1 MLDVS
6 AGQVPSLLLTG
17 ERTLPGISHENYWF
31 RRHEA
36 AYEFLR
42 PWCVGADVLEAGCGE
57 GYGAHLL
64 AGVARRVVGLDY
76 DAATARHVADRY
88 PEIHVVRGDLQ
99 RLPFA
104 DASVEVVVNL
114 QVIEHLWNQPG
125 FLRECARVLRPAGT
139 LIVSTPNRLTF
150 SPGGAPVNPFHTR
163 ELSAAELAELLTPQF
178 RLSRMYGLSHG
189 PRLRRLDRFW
199 QRRLRRSDPGRGTAS
214 QYGSALIDAQLVGP
228 AATWHPR
235 LRSDVTSVRASDFTV
250 TGERVNAALD
260 LLAIAVRKP

>member
-1 MLDVS
+1 
-6 AGQVPSLLLTG
+6 
-17 ERTLPGISHENYWF
+17 
-31 RRHEA
+31 
-36 AYEFLR
+36 
-42 PWCVGADVLEAGCGE
+42 
-57 GYGAHLL
+57 
-64 AGVARRVVGLDY
+64 
-76 DAATARHVADRY
+76 
-88 PEIHVVRGDLQ
+88 
-99 RLPFA
+99 
-104 DASVEVVVNL
+104 
-114 QVIEHLWNQPG
+114 
-125 FLRECARVLRPAGT
+125 
-139 LIVSTPNRLTF
+139 
-150 SPGGAPVNPFHTR
+150 VNPFHTR